1 MDADKK
7 GSHRVA
13 GISTFV
19 SRTPQSCVSG
29 ASRRAARR
37 QARRPRGLRLFPFP
51 LRLKDLGNYSQLR
64 RLLAFG
70 TGAGIQI
77 AGPDLEIAVARVR
90 PTGVEV
96 LARTTIPRFRER
108 PAAQWGAEY
117 SALLGRLGT
126 PHLSATVL
134 LPRPEVVVRQIA
146 LRGVETKDLEAAI
159 AFQLDGIN
167 PYGDQEVLFGWT
179 PLGEGSVLV
188 GIVRREIVDRYL
200 ELFTE
205 AGIATGSFT
214 FAAAAIHGAIR
225 LGARPPRDFVALGHL
240 SGAAG
245 PGVEVYGESQA
256 RPVFSAEFD
265 LPPEKAAATAAAELR
280 LAPETAVIAL
290 ESLLPAPRVNPV
302 ENDLA
307 RNSLPYAAALVN
319 ACPRL
324 APSANLLP
332 PERRASAS
340 RGIFIPT
347 AVVAAALLIVLGAT
361 LAWPDYEERQYL
373 KELDAEIAQLRPQAA
388 RAAALDHQ
396 IDHTRACARLLDE
409 FRSRTRSDMDAINEL
424 TRLLPLPVWANT
436 IDMSRDA
443 VLILGEAD
451 QAAPLLKVLDASPLF
466 HNSEFNGI
474 SKVQNAEIF
483 RLRTQRRPRQ

>member
-1 MDADKK
+1 VRLIGL
-7 GSHRVA
+7 GS
-13 GISTFV
+13 
-19 SRTPQSCVSG
+19 
-29 ASRRAARR
+29 
-37 QARRPRGLRLFPFP
+37 
-51 LRLKDLGNYSQLR
+51 YSQLR
-64 RLLAFG
+64 RLVAFG

-90 PTGVEV
+90 PTGVQV

-117 SALLGRLGT
+117 SALLGKLGT

-134 LPRPEVVVRQIA
+134 LPRPEVIVRQIA
-146 LRGVETKDLEAAI
+146 LRGVEAKDLEAAI

-179 PLGEGSVLV
+179 PLGEGGVLV
-188 GIVRREIVDRYL
+188 GIARRETVDRYL

-214 FAAAAIHGAIR
+214 FVAAAIHGAMR
-225 LGARPPRDFVALGHL
+225 LAAPPPRDFVAIGR
-240 SGAAG
+240 GAGSA
-245 PGVEVYGESQA
+245 VEVYGESRA

-265 LPPEKAAATAAAELR
+265 LPPEKAAAMAAAELR
-280 LAPETAVIAL
+280 LAPETAPLPL

-302 ENDLA
+302 ENDLV
-307 RNSLPYAAALVN
+307 RNPLPYAAALAS

-332 PERRASAS
+332 PERRESAS

-361 LAWPDYEERQYL
+361 LAWPGYEQRQYL

-424 TRLLPLPVWANT
+424 TRLLPPPVWANT

-483 RLRTQRRPRQ
+483 RLRTQRRPRP

>member
-1 MDADKK
+1 MA
-7 GSHRVA
+7 
-13 GISTFV
+13 
-19 SRTPQSCVSG
+19 
-29 ASRRAARR
+29 
-37 QARRPRGLRLFPFP
+37 
-51 LRLKDLGNYSQLR
+51 
-64 RLLAFG
+64 AFG

-77 AGPDLEIAVARVR
+77 AGPDLEIAIARVR
-90 PTGVEV
+90 PTGAQV
-96 LARTTIPRFRER
+96 LARTTIARFRER

-117 SALLGRLGT
+117 GALLGKLGA
-126 PHLSATVL
+126 PHLTATVL
-134 LPRPEVVVRQIA
+134 LPRPEVIVRQIA
-146 LRGVETKDLEAAI
+146 LRGVESKDLEAAI

-179 PLGEGSVLV
+179 PLGAGGVLV
-188 GIVRREIVDRYL
+188 GIARRETVDRYL

-214 FAAAAIHGAIR
+214 FVAAAIHGAIR
-225 LGARPPRDFVALGHL
+225 LAGAPPRDFVALGR
-240 SGAAG
+240 GAGSA
-245 PGVEVYGESQA
+245 VEVYGESQA
-256 RPVFSAEFD
+256 RPVFSAGFD
-265 LPPEKAAATAAAELR
+265 LPAEKAAALAAAELR
-280 LAPETAVIAL
+280 LAPETAPLTL

-307 RNSLPYAAALVN
+307 RNPLPYAAALGS

-361 LAWPDYEERQYL
+361 LAWPGYEERQYL
-373 KELDAEIAQLRPQAA
+373 KELDAKIAQLRPQAA
-388 RAAALDHQ
+388 RAAALDRQ
-396 IDHTRACARLLDE
+396 IDHARACARLLDE
-409 FRSRTRSDMDAINEL
+409 FRSRTRSDLDAINEL
-424 TRLLPLPVWANT
+424 TRLLAPPAWANT
-436 IDMSRDA
+436 IEVSRDA

-474 SKVQNAEIF
+474 SKVQNAEVF
-483 RLRTQRRPRQ
+483 RLRTQRRPRP

>member
-1 MDADKK
+1 M
-7 GSHRVA
+7 
-13 GISTFV
+13 
-19 SRTPQSCVSG
+19 
-29 ASRRAARR
+29 
-37 QARRPRGLRLFPFP
+37 
-51 LRLKDLGNYSQLR
+51 
-64 RLLAFG
+64 AFG

-96 LARTTIPRFRER
+96 LARTSIPRFRER

-126 PHLSATVL
+126 PHLSATVV
-134 LPRPEVVVRQIA
+134 LPRPEVVVRQIP
-146 LRGVETKDLEAAI
+146 LRGVEAKDLEAAI

-205 AGIATGSFT
+205 AGIATGCFT
-214 FAAAAIHGAIR
+214 FVAAAIHGAIR
-225 LGARPPRDFVALGHL
+225 LGAGPPRDFVALGQ
-240 SGAAG
+240 AAG
-245 PGVEVYGESQA
+245 SRVEVVEVYGESQA

-265 LPPEKAAATAAAELR
+265 LPPEKAAAAAIAELR
-280 LAPETAVIAL
+280 LPPETEPIPL

-307 RNSLPYAAALVN
+307 RNPLPYAAALAS

-324 APSANLLP
+324 APAANLLP
-332 PERRASAS
+332 PERRESAS

-347 AVVAAALLIVLGAT
+347 AAAAAALLIVAGAT
-361 LAWPDYEERQYL
+361 LAWPGYDQRQYL
-373 KELDAEIAQLRPQAA
+373 KELNAEIAQLRPQAA
-388 RAAALDHQ
+388 RAAALDRQ
-396 IDHTRACARLLDE
+396 IDHTRARIRLMDE
-409 FRSRTRSDMDAINEL
+409 FRSRTRLDLDAITEL
-424 TRLLPLPVWANT
+424 SRLFPMPAWASSLEL
-436 IDMSRDA
+436 SRDGA
-443 VLILGEAD
+443 LIIGEAE
-451 QAAPLLKVLDASPLF
+451 QSAPLLKVLDASPMF

-474 SKVQNAEIF
+474 SKTQNAEIF
-483 RLRTQRRPRQ
+483 RLRTQRRPRK

>member
-1 MDADKK
+1 MN
-7 GSHRVA
+7 R
-13 GISTFV
+13 
-19 SRTPQSCVSG
+19 SG
-29 ASRRAARR
+29 A
-37 QARRPRGLRLFPFP
+37 GNRLFPFP
-51 LRLKDLGNYSQLR
+51 ARLNGLGNYSQLR
-64 RLLAFG
+64 QLVAFG

-77 AGPDLEIAVARVR
+77 AGPDLEIAIARVR
-90 PTGVEV
+90 PMGVQV

-117 SALLGRLGT
+117 SALLGKLGT

-134 LPRPEVVVRQIA
+134 LPRPEVIVRQVA
-146 LRGVETKDLEAAI
+146 LRGVEAKDLEAAI

-179 PLGEGSVLV
+179 RLGEGSVLV
-188 GIVRREIVDRYL
+188 GIARREIVDRYL

-214 FAAAAIHGAIR
+214 FVAAAIHGAIR
-225 LGARPPRDFVALGHL
+225 LAAPPPRDFVALGR
-240 SGAAG
+240 GADSA
-245 PGVEVYGESQA
+245 VEVYGESQA

-265 LPPEKAAATAAAELR
+265 LPPEKAAALAAAELR
-280 LAPETAVIAL
+280 LAPETAPLTL

-307 RNSLPYAAALVN
+307 RNPLPYAAALAS

-332 PERRASAS
+332 PERRESAS

-361 LAWPDYEERQYL
+361 LAWPGYEQRQYL
-373 KELDAEIAQLRPQAA
+373 KELDAKIAQLRPQAA

-396 IDHTRACARLLDE
+396 IDHTRACARLVDE
-409 FRSRTRSDMDAINEL
+409 FRSRTRSDLDAINEL
-424 TRLLPLPVWANT
+424 TRLLAPPAWANT
-436 IDMSRDA
+436 IEVSHDA

-483 RLRTQRRPRQ
+483 RMHTQRRPRP

>member
-1 MDADKK
+1 M
-7 GSHRVA
+7 
-13 GISTFV
+13 
-19 SRTPQSCVSG
+19 
-29 ASRRAARR
+29 
-37 QARRPRGLRLFPFP
+37 
-51 LRLKDLGNYSQLR
+51 
-64 RLLAFG
+64 AFG

-179 PLGEGSVLV
+179 ALGEGSVLV

-225 LGARPPRDFVALGHL
+225 LGARPPRDFVALGQ
-240 SGAAG
+240 AAG
-245 PGVEVYGESQA
+245 SGVEVYGESQA

-265 LPPEKAAATAAAELR
+265 LPPEKAAAMAAAELR
-280 LAPETAVIAL
+280 LAPETAAIAL

-307 RNSLPYAAALVN
+307 RNALPYAAALAS

-324 APSANLLP
+324 APAANLLP

-361 LAWPDYEERQYL
+361 QAWPGYEERQYL
-373 KELDAEIAQLRPQAA
+373 KELNAEIAQLRPAAA
-388 RAAALDHQ
+388 RAVALDRQ
-396 IDHTRACARLLDE
+396 IDHTRARSRLMDE
-409 FRSRTRSDMDAINEL
+409 FRTRTRSDLDAINEL
-424 TRLLPLPVWANT
+424 SRLFPLPAW
-436 IDMSRDA
+436 ISSMELSRDGA
-443 VLILGEAD
+443 LIIGEAD

-474 SKVQNAEIF
+474 SRVQNSETF
-483 RLRTQRRPRQ
+483 RLRTQRRPGK

>member
-1 MDADKK
+1 M
-7 GSHRVA
+7 RL
-13 GISTFV
+13 I
-19 SRTPQSCVSG
+19 
-29 ASRRAARR
+29 
-37 QARRPRGLRLFPFP
+37 GL
-51 LRLKDLGNYSQLR
+51 GYYSQLR
-64 RLLAFG
+64 QLAAFG

-77 AGPDLEIAVARVR
+77 DGPDLEIAIARVR
-90 PTGVEV
+90 PTGVQV
-96 LARTTIPRFRER
+96 LARTTIARFRER

-134 LPRPEVVVRQIA
+134 LPRPEVIVRQIT
-146 LRGVETKDLEAAI
+146 LRGVEAKDLEAAI

-167 PYGDQEVLFGWT
+167 PYGDQEVLFGWR

-188 GIVRREIVDRYL
+188 GIARREIVDRYL

-214 FAAAAIHGAIR
+214 FVAAAIHGAIR
-225 LGARPPRDFVALGHL
+225 LAGPPPRDFVATGR
-240 SGAAG
+240 GASSA
-245 PGVEVYGESQA
+245 VEVYGESQA

-265 LPPEKAAATAAAELR
+265 LPSGKAAALAAAELR
-280 LAPETAVIAL
+280 LAPETAPLAL

-307 RNSLPYAAALVN
+307 RNPLPYAAALTS

-332 PERRASAS
+332 LERRESAS

-361 LAWPDYEERQYL
+361 LAWPDYEQRQYL
-373 KELDAEIAQLRPQAA
+373 KGLDAEIAQLRPQAA
-388 RAAALDHQ
+388 RAAALNQQ
-396 IDHTRACARLLDE
+396 IDRTRARARLLDE
-409 FRSRTRSDMDAINEL
+409 FRSRTRSDLDAINEL
-424 TRLLPLPVWANT
+424 SRLFPLPAWAST
-436 IDMSRDA
+436 IELSRDTA
-443 VLILGEAD
+443 LIVGEAE
-451 QAAPLLKVLDASPLF
+451 QAAPLIKVLDASPLF

-483 RLRTQRRPRQ
+483 RLHTQRRPRK

>member
-1 MDADKK
+1 LFL
-7 GSHRVA
+7 RVQD
-13 GISTFV
+13 G
-19 SRTPQSCVSG
+19 G
-29 ASRRAARR
+29 A
-37 QARRPRGLRLFPFP
+37 LRLFPCP
-51 LRLKDLGNYSQLR
+51 ARLNGLGKYSQLR
-64 RLLAFG
+64 QLVAFG

-96 LARTTIPRFRER
+96 LARTTIARFRER

-134 LPRPEVVVRQIA
+134 LRRPEVVVRQIA
-146 LRGVETKDLEAAI
+146 MRGVETKDLEAAI

-225 LGARPPRDFVALGHL
+225 LLAGPPRDFVAVGQ
-240 SGAAG
+240 GGG

-256 RPVFSAEFD
+256 RAVFSAAFD
-265 LPPEKAAATAAAELR
+265 LPPEKAAAMAAAELR
-280 LAPETAVIAL
+280 LAPETAEIAL

-307 RNSLPYAAALVN
+307 RNSLPYTAALTS

-324 APSANLLP
+324 ARAANLLP

-347 AVVAAALLIVLGAT
+347 AVAAAALLMVVGAT
-361 LAWPDYEERQYL
+361 LGWPGYDERQYL

-388 RAAALDHQ
+388 RAAALDRQ
-396 IDHTRACARLLDE
+396 IDRTRARARLMDE
-409 FRSRTRSDMDAINEL
+409 FRSRTRSDLDAINEL
-424 TRLLPLPVWANT
+424 SRLFPPPAWANT
-436 IDMSRDA
+436 MELSRDGA
-443 VLILGEAD
+443 TIIGEAD

-474 SKVQNAEIF
+474 SKVQNAETF
-483 RLRTQRRPRQ
+483 RLRTQRRPGK

>member
-1 MDADKK
+1 
-7 GSHRVA
+7 
-13 GISTFV
+13 
-19 SRTPQSCVSG
+19 
-29 ASRRAARR
+29 
-37 QARRPRGLRLFPFP
+37 
-51 LRLKDLGNYSQLR
+51 
-64 RLLAFG
+64 
-70 TGAGIQI
+70 
-77 AGPDLEIAVARVR
+77 GPDLEIAVARVR
-90 PTGVEV
+90 PTGVQV

-117 SALLGRLGT
+117 SALLGKLGT

-134 LPRPEVVVRQIA
+134 LPRPEVIVRQIA
-146 LRGVETKDLEAAI
+146 LRGVEAKDLEAAI

-179 PLGEGSVLV
+179 PLGEGGVLV
-188 GIVRREIVDRYL
+188 GIAPLGTVDRYL

-214 FAAAAIHGAIR
+214 FVAAPIHGAIR
-225 LGARPPRDFVALGHL
+225 LVPPPPRDFVAIGR
-240 SGAAG
+240 GAGSA
-245 PGVEVYGESQA
+245 VEVYGESRA

-265 LPPEKAAATAAAELR
+265 LPPEKAAAMAAAE
-280 LAPETAVIAL
+280 
-290 ESLLPAPRVNPV
+290 
-302 ENDLA
+302 
-307 RNSLPYAAALVN
+307 
-319 ACPRL
+319 PRL
-324 APSANLLP
+324 APAANLLP
-332 PERRASAS
+332 PERRESAS

-361 LAWPDYEERQYL
+361 LAWPGYEQRQYL
-373 KELDAEIAQLRPQAA
+373 KELEAEIAQLRPQTA
-388 RAAALDHQ
+388 RGAALCHQ
-396 IDHTRACARLLDE
+396 IDHTRSCARLLDE

-424 TRLLPLPVWANT
+424 TRLLPPPVWANT

-483 RLRTQRRPRQ
+483 RLRTQRRPRP